1 MPHLPPLTILEEF
14 LLLALDERRGEFWPV
29 SRSAFDCATAC
40 AILMD
45 LMRLR
50 RIDCD
55 TKHVFV
61 TNQEPT
67 GDELLDPVLAALV
80 LDPVRAT
87 RAIIDELSFLSDE
100 AEALRDHVIQRL
112 IERDILGE
120 EQRKIL
126 WIFGSRRFPVND
138 DKELRYAKLRVL
150 DTVLG
155 RDVPDPRDAALVS
168 LLFACGMFPYILN
181 PQELSRCHRRIAQVA
196 QMDVLGRATA
206 EVVAEVETSIAMA
219 SGLR

>member
-1 MPHLPPLTILEEF
+1 MPHLPHMTILEEF

-29 SRSAFDCATAC
+29 PRSAFDCATAC
-40 AILMD
+40 ATLMD

-55 TKHVFV
+55 TRHVFV
-61 TNQEPT
+61 TSDAST
-67 GDELLDPVLAALV
+67 GDELLDPILSALA

-100 AEALRDHVIQRL
+100 AEALRDRVVQRL
-112 IERDILGE
+112 IERGILDE

-126 WIFGSRRFPVND
+126 WIFGARRFPVIDNKEIRSIKARVVDTTLGD
-138 DKELRYAKLRVL
+138 DI
-150 DTVLG
+150 
-155 RDVPDPRDAALVS
+155 PDPRDVALVS
-168 LLFACGMFPYILN
+168 LLYACGMFPYILGAH
-181 PQELSRCHRRIAQVA
+181 ELASANRRIAQVA
-196 QMDVLGRATA
+196 QMDMLGRATA

>member
-14 LLLALDERRGEFWPV
+14 LLLALDERGGEFWPV

-40 AILMD
+40 ATLMD

-55 TKHVFV
+55 ARHVFM
-61 TNQEPT
+61 TNSEPT
-67 GDELLDPVLAALV
+67 GDELLDPILSAIAI
-80 LDPVRAT
+80 DPVRAT

-100 AEALRDHVIQRL
+100 AEALRDRVIQRL
-112 IERDILGE
+112 IERGILGE
-120 EQRKIL
+120 ERRKIF
-126 WIFGSRRFPVND
+126 WIFGARRYPIAD
-138 DKELRYAKLRVL
+138 
-150 DTVLG
+150 DTVL
-155 RDVPDPRDAALVS
+155 RDVKRRIVDVARGDDIPDPRDVALVS
-168 LLFACGMFPYILN
+168 LVQACGMFPYILGAHI
-181 PQELSRCHRRIAQVA
+181 LAGARRRIAHVA
-196 QMDVLGRATA
+196 QMDILGRAAA